1 MAATTHSGSLG
12 RLGLALFAVLLGAA
26 LARAAPTAG
35 VVVPISAKNLPEVRG
50 TVLAAI
56 EAPLKAFE
64 ARRQEQGDPGVFKI
78 ICDFNPDGLPNKSDD
93 FGACYEL
100 AERLRDLQKR
110 GVRTIAFVH
119 GDVSRHSVLP
129 VLACSEVVLSRQPL
143 GVLGPVGDIPAD
155 KVVQRQAYETIAAGR
170 YPLALVRKL
179 FDPAVEVIEAQR
191 PLTGDPFRDG
201 REVPRPAGKPVPDL
215 GPGTLASYTA
225 DKAFGL
231 AETRNTLQEVLQA
244 YDLPASAL
252 RQAPVNPVVYRT
264 VLTGPINGETRE
276 KMERR
281 LRYARDQK
289 ATVLIVELAC
299 GDGDAKAAH
308 HVAMQLVELSALDE
322 PIFTIAYVKPAARN
336 LATVLAFACDR
347 IVMHPQA
354 KLGDFEGFLQAL
366 AGEPKK
372 LEQKQAEQDGL
383 AKDLAAVAERKLY
396 PTVIAQGMLDRKLRI
411 RWVKSVKGEGGKQFL
426 EDGDFLAKGGPNRW
440 QTIQMVKPA
449 DEKDVH
455 QLLTL
460 NAEQAVRFGLAE
472 SIAVNAD
479 EIADR
484 AGVARG
490 QVKSLDNDLLERI
503 ADFLRDPW
511 TSYILILVGVTC
523 LIIELKLPG
532 VTMPGVIAAVCFVL
546 YFWSHSQFNGQILWL
561 ALLLFLLGICLL
573 AIELFVLPGFG
584 FCGVGGIVC
593 ILAALSLLAL
603 GRVPNTEGDWT
614 DLGGRMGYL
623 LLGMFL
629 AVIAAALIVRY
640 VPHLPIVN
648 QLLLHPAESADEG
661 GHGAG
666 LDGDDAEELLG
677 AIGVAATPLRPSG
690 KMQIGDRFLD
700 VVAEGGYIVPGTRVQ
715 IVEIEGNRVVVKEI

>member
-1 MAATTHSGSLG
+1 MAVTTHSGSLG

-26 LARAAPTAG
+26 LARAEPIAG

-50 TVLAAI
+50 TVLAAV

-64 ARRQEQGDPGVFKI
+64 ARRLEQGDPGVFKI

-110 GVRTIAFVH
+110 GVRTIAYVH

-143 GVLGPVGDIPAD
+143 GVLGPVGDVPAD

-179 FDPAVEVIEAQR
+179 FDPAVEVLQA
-191 PLTGDPFRDG
+191 PAGVAGDRFRDG
-201 REVPRPAGKPVPDL
+201 RDRPRPDGVPVQGL
-215 GPGTLASYTA
+215 GPGTLASFTA
-225 DKAFGL
+225 EKAHAFGL
-231 AETRNTLQEVLQA
+231 AQAEPRNTLQEVLQA

-252 RQAPVNPVVYRT
+252 RQAPVDPVVCRT
-264 VLTGPINGETRE
+264 VLTGPVNGETRE

-281 LRYARDQK
+281 LKAARDLK

-299 GDGDAKAAH
+299 GDGDVKAAH
-308 HVAMQLVELSALDE
+308 HVALQLMELADLDE

-336 LATVLAFACDR
+336 LATLLAFACDR

-354 KLGDFEGFLQAL
+354 KLGDFEGFLQAH
-366 AGEPKK
+366 PR
-372 LEQKQAEQDGL
+372 EQEEL
-383 AKDLAAVAERKLY
+383 AKHLAAVANRKLY
-396 PTVIAQGMLDRKLRI
+396 PAVIAQGMLDRKLRI
-411 RWVKSVKGEGGKQFL
+411 RWVESVKGDGGKRFL
-426 EDGDFLAKGGPNRW
+426 DDQVFLAEDGPKRW
-440 QTIQMVKPA
+440 RTIETVKPA
-449 DEKDVH
+449 REEDVH

-460 NAEQAVRFGLAE
+460 NAEQARRFGLAE
-472 SIAVNAD
+472 SIAANAD
-479 EIADR
+479 EVADR

-490 QVKSLDNDLLERI
+490 QVRSLDGDLLERI

-532 VTMPGVIAAVCFVL
+532 VTMPGVVAAVCFVL

-666 LDGDDAEELLG
+666 LEEDDAEELLG